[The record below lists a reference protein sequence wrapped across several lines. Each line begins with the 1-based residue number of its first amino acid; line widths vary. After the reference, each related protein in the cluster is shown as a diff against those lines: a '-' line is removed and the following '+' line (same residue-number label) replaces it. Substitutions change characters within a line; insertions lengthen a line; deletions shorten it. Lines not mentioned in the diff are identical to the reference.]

1 MNVSRAITSPAFLP
15 NISRAVAYITL
26 GSPPPV
32 SKAPPTVAV
41 QAASFVDLAGAA
53 ALGAG
58 NPDFPAA
65 VAVWTSGHLCQ
76 EFGLVMSLALNVQLD
91 IMPTFMHQPIRRRAG
106 FLDRFNGT
114 LSKVRVPDLNKPAP
128 IRHKG
133 NKKNQ

>member
-76 EFGLVMSLALNVQLD
+76 EFGLVMN
-91 IMPTFMHQPIRRRAG
+91 
-106 FLDRFNGT
+106 RFNGT